1 MVFGNEWDAWR
12 LSPGWDKDGHNIG
25 WAEFVAIELGLL
37 FAINMGFSDTNFL
50 IKSDNQG
57 VIHAIEGGKSHSPQQ
72 NTVLQRI
79 TTLLSQHKLWVSSLY
94 VPSLENLADPPSR
107 GLPASSRSC
116 ALSTF
121 TLHITVQPFLSRAPF

>member
-1 MVFGNEWDAWR
+1 M
-12 LSPGWDKDGHNIG
+12 PGDFPLAGIRT
-25 WAEFVAIELGLL
+25 AAISAGQNRCYRVRPL
-37 FAINMGFSDTNFL
+37 FCNQYGFSDTNFL

-57 VIHAIEGGKSHSPQQ
+57 VIHAIEGGKSCSPQQ

-107 GLPASSRSC
+107 GLPASSRSR

-121 TLHITVQPFLSRAPF
+121 TLPITVQPFLSRAPF